1 MQIVDLAI
9 KDIVINSRRRSVR
22 PAAVDELVESITQIG
37 LLQPVTVNE
46 NRALIAGLHRVEAAK
61 RLGWQTI
68 PAHIKALDEL
78 NAELAE
84 IDENLKRNELTAL
97 EQGEHLARRKE
108 IYEALH
114 PETRHVT
121 ERGGTGRGNKTTDT
135 MSDVLP
141 PSFTEDT
148 AAKSGVAARTIRRD
162 VKIGRDIAED
172 VRDAI
177 RDTPLA
183 DSKMELLELA
193 RLDEAKQKQVTAKI
207 LQGEAK
213 SVKDAQRIERQE
225 AIRHAVEEAARN
237 STQRAL
243 IRKIDARKFIDQFE
257 HHSIDLLITDPPYS
271 TDVDDITHF
280 AYWLLN
286 ATPKLKSTGR
296 AYICIGPYPL
306 EMLTYLEV
314 LRQARWLD
322 KSQILVWTYRNTLGP
337 SPSHQYKNNWQAILY
352 LCGRDAEPLD
362 CPIMLEQFSVQ
373 DISAPDGRQ
382 GNRYHAWQKPDELA
396 ERLIRHS
403 TKPGDLVVD
412 PFAGTGTF
420 LLAAAKLNR
429 QAVGADIS
437 DESLSIARQRGCDVE

>member
-68 PAHIKALDEL
+68 PAHIKALDDL

-108 IYEALH
+108 IYEAL
-114 PETRHVT
+114 PGNENTR
-121 ERGGTGRGNKTTDT
+121 RGVAGAAARWNATDNA
-135 MSDVLP
+135 SVA
-141 PSFTEDT
+141 FTEDT
-148 AAKSGVAARTIRRD
+148 AAKTGVTARTVYRD